1 MNEFPVVL
9 VINCGSSSIKF
20 SVLDASDCEVL
31 MSGIADGINSENAFL
46 SVNGG
51 EPAPLAHHSYE
62 GALKAIAFELEKRNL
77 NDSVALIGHRI
88 AHGGSIFTESAIITD
103 EVIDNIRRVSPL
115 APLHNY
121 ANLSGIE
128 SAQQLFTGVTQVAV
142 FDTSF
147 HQTMAPEAYLYGL
160 PWKYYEELGVR
171 RYGFHG
177 TSHRYVSQ
185 RAHSLL
191 NLAEGDYQQVE
202 KLMAKNADHA
212 EQPVVNY
219 LLAAEAAQQRGD
231 EARANQHLERAAELA
246 GNDTI
251 PVEITRVRLQ
261 LARNENHA
269 ARHGVDKLL
278 EVTPRHPEVLR
289 LAEQAYIRTGA
300 WSSLLDIIPSMA
312 KAHVGDEEHRA
323 MLEQQ
328 AWIGLMDQARADN
341 GSEGLRNWWKNQSRK
356 TRHQVALQV
365 AMAEHLIEC
374 DDHDT
379 AQQIIIDGLKRQYDD
394 RLLLPIPRLKTNNP
408 EQLEKVL
415 RQQIK
420 NVGDRPL
427 LWSTL
432 GQSLMKHGEWQEA
445 SLAFR
450 AALKQRPDAYDY
462 AWLADALDRLHKP
475 EEAAAMRRDGLMLTL
490 QNNPPQ

>member
-128 SAQQLFTGVTQVAV
+128 SAQQLFPGVTQVAV

-191 NLAEGDYQQVE
+191 NLAEDDSGLVVAHLGNGASICAVRNGQSVDTSMGMTPLEGLMMGTRSGDVDFGAMSWVASQTNQSLGDLE
-202 KLMAKNADHA
+202 R
-212 EQPVVNY
+212 VVNKESG
-219 LLAAEAAQQRGD
+219 LLGISDLSSDLRVLEKAWHEG
-231 EARANQHLERAAELA
+231 HERA
-246 GNDTI
+246 
-251 PVEITRVRLQ
+251 Q
-261 LARNENHA
+261 LAIKTFVHRIARHIAGHA
-269 ARHGVDKLL
+269 AS
-278 EVTPRHPEVLR
+278 LR
-289 LAEQAYIRTGA
+289 RLDGIIFTGGIGEN
-300 WSSLLDIIPSMA
+300 SSLIRRLVM
-312 KAHVGDEEHRA
+312 
-323 MLEQQ
+323 
-328 AWIGLMDQARADN
+328 
-341 GSEGLRNWWKNQSRK
+341 
-356 TRHQVALQV
+356 
-365 AMAEHLIEC
+365 EHLAVLGLEI
-374 DDHDT
+374 DT
-379 AQQIIIDGLKRQYDD
+379 EMNNRSNSCGERIVSSENARVICAV
-394 RLLLPIPRLKTNNP
+394 IPTN
-408 EQLEKVL
+408 EEKM
-415 RQQIK
+415 I
-420 NVGDRPL
+420 
-427 LWSTL
+427 
-432 GQSLMKHGEWQEA
+432 
-445 SLAFR
+445 
-450 AALKQRPDAYDY
+450 
-462 AWLADALDRLHKP
+462 ALDAIHLGKVNAP
-475 EEAAAMRRDGLMLTL
+475 AEFA
-490 QNNPPQ
+490 

>member
-51 EPAPLAHHSYE
+51 EPAPLALHSYE

-128 SAQQLFTGVTQVAV
+128 SAQQLFPGVTQVAV

-191 NLAEGDYQQVE
+191 NLAEDDSGLVVAHLGNGASICAVRNGQSVDTSMGMTPLEGLMMGTRSGDVDFGAMSWVASQTNQSLGDLE
-202 KLMAKNADHA
+202 R
-212 EQPVVNY
+212 VVNKESG
-219 LLAAEAAQQRGD
+219 LLGISGLSSDLRVLEKAWHED
-231 EARANQHLERAAELA
+231 HERAQLA
-246 GNDTI
+246 IKTFVHRIARHIAGHAASLRRLDGIIFTGGIGENSSLI
-251 PVEITRVRLQ
+251 RRLVMEHLAVLGVEIDTEMNNRSNSCGERIVSSENARVIC
-261 LARNENHA
+261 AVIPTNE
-269 ARHGVDKLL
+269 
-278 EVTPRHPEVLR
+278 
-289 LAEQAYIRTGA
+289 
-300 WSSLLDIIPSMA
+300 
-312 KAHVGDEEHRA
+312 
-323 MLEQQ
+323 
-328 AWIGLMDQARADN
+328 
-341 GSEGLRNWWKNQSRK
+341 
-356 TRHQVALQV
+356 
-365 AMAEHLIEC
+365 
-374 DDHDT
+374 
-379 AQQIIIDGLKRQYDD
+379 
-394 RLLLPIPRLKTNNP
+394 
-408 EQLEKVL
+408 EKM
-415 RQQIK
+415 I
-420 NVGDRPL
+420 
-427 LWSTL
+427 
-432 GQSLMKHGEWQEA
+432 
-445 SLAFR
+445 
-450 AALKQRPDAYDY
+450 
-462 AWLADALDRLHKP
+462 ALDAIHLGKVNAP
-475 EEAAAMRRDGLMLTL
+475 AEFA
-490 QNNPPQ
+490 

>member
-20 SVLDASDCEVL
+20 SVLNASDCEVL

-77 NDSVALIGHRI
+77 NDSVVLIGHRI

-128 SAQQLFTGVTQVAV
+128 SAQQLFPGVTQVAV

-191 NLAEGDYQQVE
+191 NLAEDDSGLVVAHLGNGASICAVRNGQSVDTSMGMTPLEGLMMGTRSGDVDFGAMSWVASQTNQSLGDLE
-202 KLMAKNADHA
+202 R
-212 EQPVVNY
+212 VVNKESG
-219 LLAAEAAQQRGD
+219 LLGISDLSSDLRVLEKAWHEG
-231 EARANQHLERAAELA
+231 HERAQLA
-246 GNDTI
+246 IKTFVHRIARHIAGHAASLHRLDGIIFTGGIGENSSLI
-251 PVEITRVRLQ
+251 RRLVMEHLAVLGVEIDTEMNNRSNSFGERIVSSENARVIC
-261 LARNENHA
+261 AVIPTNE
-269 ARHGVDKLL
+269 
-278 EVTPRHPEVLR
+278 
-289 LAEQAYIRTGA
+289 
-300 WSSLLDIIPSMA
+300 
-312 KAHVGDEEHRA
+312 
-323 MLEQQ
+323 
-328 AWIGLMDQARADN
+328 
-341 GSEGLRNWWKNQSRK
+341 
-356 TRHQVALQV
+356 
-365 AMAEHLIEC
+365 
-374 DDHDT
+374 
-379 AQQIIIDGLKRQYDD
+379 
-394 RLLLPIPRLKTNNP
+394 
-408 EQLEKVL
+408 EKM
-415 RQQIK
+415 I
-420 NVGDRPL
+420 
-427 LWSTL
+427 
-432 GQSLMKHGEWQEA
+432 
-445 SLAFR
+445 
-450 AALKQRPDAYDY
+450 
-462 AWLADALDRLHKP
+462 ALDAIHLGKVNAP
-475 EEAAAMRRDGLMLTL
+475 AEFA
-490 QNNPPQ
+490 